1 MGSMSRISANRAT
14 SCRPDMPGPLSLSV
28 LLLTP
33 IVYKYFRAIGNFG
46 ASATIG
52 PIFQISQSGMNG
64 RGSAWCRPCTGGRI
78 GYFHFGNNHASL
90 FRDTRKSGLTSK
102 KNAPH
107 IWLLRRFREC
117 PLVITHLLASNAC
130 TGLLGCFSRVSWVF
144 GGSLSRFRALV
155 WVHRQRCESCRPWEG
170 LASLSPLAGGP
181 CGRFRIAGRGAM
193 LGTVAQAH
201 CRIVSCPAGSPLP
214 LAPCALMPAKRK
226 AIRLPP
232 CAPGHLPRE

>member
-1 MGSMSRISANRAT
+1 MGPAMSW
-14 SCRPDMPGPLSLSV
+14 G
-28 LLLTP
+28 
-33 IVYKYFRAIGNFG
+33 Y
-46 ASATIG
+46 
-52 PIFQISQSGMNG
+52 
-64 RGSAWCRPCTGGRI
+64 I
-78 GYFHFGNNHASL
+78 GYFHFGKNHASL
-90 FRDTRKSGLTSK
+90 FRDTQKSALSWKNRPSYLTSK
-102 KNAPH
+102 ALSTVPACDYSS
-107 IWLLRRFREC
+107 FRVKRLYG
-117 PLVITHLLASNAC
+117 PARGLLAC
-130 TGLLGCFSRVSWVF
+130 VMGFR
-144 GGSLSRFRALV
+144 GSLSRFRALV
-155 WVHRQRCESCRPWEG
+155 WGHRQRCESCRPWEG